1 MKIGL
6 MAPLSNP
13 TATPEYIA
21 TLGAAAEER
30 GFASIW
36 VPEHVVLFDDYAS
49 KYPYSAD
56 GRLMVPREAGPIDP
70 FVALSF
76 LAGHTKTI
84 RLGTGVCLVPQR
96 HPVYTAKEVACVDWL
111 SQGRLD
117 FGVGV
122 GWLAEEFAALAV
134 PFERRG
140 ARARAYIEVM
150 RRLWCDAVSEYHGEF
165 YDLPPCRQY
174 PKPVQQPHPPVHF
187 GGESDAALRR
197 AADLGQGWYGFNLE
211 PDQAAERLARLDA
224 LLAARGRGRSALTI
238 SISPPW
244 TRPTTAGHIE
254 RFRDAGVDQVIVIA
268 LAFSRDELL
277 QKLDFYTAT
286 LVEPSRRM

>member
-6 MAPLSNP
+6 IAPLANP

-49 KYPYSAD
+49 KYPYAAD
-56 GRLMVPREAGPIDP
+56 GKLRAPSEAGPLDP

-76 LAGHTKTI
+76 LASHTKTV

-96 HPVYTAKEVACVDWL
+96 SPVYTAKEVACVDWL

-122 GWLAEEFAALAV
+122 GWLAEEFAALGV

-165 YDLPPCRQY
+165 YDLRRCRQY
-174 PKPVQQPHPPVHF
+174 PKPVQQPHPPIHF

-211 PDQAAERLARLDA
+211 PEQAAERLARLDA
-224 LLAARGRGRSALTI
+224 LLAARGRARSALTI

-244 TRPTTAGHIE
+244 TRPTTMEHIE
-254 RFRDAGVDQVIVIA
+254 RFRTAGVDQVILIA

-277 QKLDFYTAT
+277 QRLDLYAT
-286 LVEPSRRM
+286 RLVQPSRRL